1 MKLRAYTGQRNLQ
14 TPVRARLLTPPLAA
28 ALALAAPAAA
38 QCPAST
44 LSLDPSLAEGRWAA
58 AVAALRDTLTGEG
71 RPWHCAGAAVRF
83 APGASGAAVLEV
95 QLPSGTVIRR
105 RVASP
110 GELLPTLRAALIVES
125 LAAPEAAPAP
135 PVAPPVA
142 APPVVEGPAR
152 ADAPTP
158 HAPPPSPARVEPA
171 APRPAESASIV
182 EANVDVGARAG
193 ATPSYVTAA
202 VRATVAFRIRAWSLL
217 AWARFEPW
225 TYRLVDRGP
234 GRYSLD
240 VGAFGV
246 GGGWSAR
253 TPIGRVEAAVTL
265 AMDSYTWRDRELLPG
280 QRETVVQA
288 RVGALARWSSRWD
301 GVSLSVALD
310 GDVAPVTVF
319 DGTPPASVPAA
330 PAWSVGLAAG
340 VSYGRAL

>member
-1 MKLRAYTGQRNLQ
+1 M
-14 TPVRARLLTPPLAA
+14 RARPFPSLFVA

-125 LAAPEAAPAP
+125 LAAPEFAPAP
-135 PVAPPVA
+135 PPAA
-142 APPVVEGPAR
+142 APPAVDEPAR
-152 ADAPTP
+152 AEAPTP
-158 HAPPPSPARVEPA
+158 RAPPPPPPARVEAPT
-171 APRPAESASIV
+171 PRPVESASIV
-182 EANVDVGARAG
+182 EANVDVGARVG
-193 ATPSYVTAA
+193 ATPSYVAAA

-225 TYRLVDRGP
+225 AYRLVDRGP

-246 GGGWSAR
+246 GVGWSAR
-253 TPIGRVEAAVTL
+253 TPLGRVEAAVTL

-319 DGTPPASVPAA
+319 EGTPPASVPAA